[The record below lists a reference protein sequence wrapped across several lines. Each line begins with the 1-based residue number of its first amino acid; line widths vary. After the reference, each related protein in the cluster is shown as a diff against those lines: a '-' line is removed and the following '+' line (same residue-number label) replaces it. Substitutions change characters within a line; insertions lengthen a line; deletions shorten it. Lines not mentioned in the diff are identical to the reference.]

1 MQKINSEK
9 ETIVVTLKN
18 IIKKINLPV
27 IDIFKTKYL
36 EGLKNF
42 YNNTERPEVEG
53 FKEFLEN
60 YIKED
65 TDKDPKEVVIDEVI
79 GQSIPLY
86 LYEISHGIT
95 KNYKKKKIKNISK
108 LCDVRENQ
116 INIKGKTTEKLGVI
130 GKTKA
135 IACEVIASV
144 IKYD

>member
-60 YIKED
+60 YIKEENG
-65 TDKDPKEVVIDEVI
+65 K
-79 GQSIPLY
+79 
-86 LYEISHGIT
+86 IT
-95 KNYKKKKIKNISK
+95 STIFDFIAKYPGGLLVS
-108 LCDVRENQ
+108 
-116 INIKGKTTEKLGVI
+116 GKVWIHQHTTR
-130 GKTKA
+130 
-135 IACEVIASV
+135 
-144 IKYD
+144 